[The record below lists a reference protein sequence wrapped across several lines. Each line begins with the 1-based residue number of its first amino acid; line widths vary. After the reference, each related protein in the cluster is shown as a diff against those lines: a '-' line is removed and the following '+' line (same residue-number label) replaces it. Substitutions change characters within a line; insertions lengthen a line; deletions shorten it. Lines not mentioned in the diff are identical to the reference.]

1 MEFQQ
6 LEMFAAIVEEGSV
19 RRASERVFRTAPAVS
34 IALKKLEEEIGAPLF
49 NRSDR
54 NTNELTPAG
63 TLLYSYATRILN
75 LRREVVS
82 GLQDLTQCRIGIVK
96 IGANE
101 STSLYLL
108 PKLTH
113 AFQEAHP
120 GLKIE
125 ATCDNSE
132 TIIGA
137 LKDCRLDLAL
147 VALVTDESTLTKHLV
162 MQDEIVLITS
172 PDHRLAK
179 LPHVRIKD
187 LREEVLIAE
196 GQKSSLHEEVAQAFR
211 ESGAHFNAGVTNMTI
226 EAIKRMVTEGVGV
239 GFVPSICV
247 HDEESR
253 GELAIIRVDGIS
265 RQRELW
271 LIHRKG
277 QSLSPAAQA
286 FVKVSLRLAREWARA
301 ALYKSESLDVRGTS
315 SRTPSRQRLLSQSRS
330 YC

>member
-54 NTNELTPAG
+54 NTNELTAAG

-82 GLQDLTQCRIGIVK
+82 GLQDLTQCRIGVVK

-113 AFQEAHP
+113 AFQDVHP

-147 VALVTDESTLTKHLV
+147 VALASDESTLTKHLV
-162 MQDEIVLITS
+162 MQDEIVLIAN
-172 PDHRLAK
+172 PGHRLAK
-179 LPHVRIKD
+179 LSHVRIKD

-196 GQKSSLHEEVAQAFR
+196 GQKSSIHEEVAQAFR
-211 ESGAHFNAGVTNMTI
+211 HSGDQFNVGVTNVTI

-239 GFVPSICV
+239 GFVPSMCV
-247 HDEESR
+247 HDEENR
-253 GELAIIRVDGIS
+253 GELAIIKVEGIS

-271 LIHRKG
+271 LIHRND
-277 QSLSPAAQA
+277 QSLSPAAHA
-286 FVKVSLRLAREWARA
+286 FVKVSLRLAREWARHA
-301 ALYKSESLDVRGTS
+301 SYKSDPQGARVSN
-315 SRTPSRQRLLSQSRS
+315 SRTPSTPGLLSQTDS

>member
-6 LEMFAAIVEEGSV
+6 LEMFAAMVEEGSV

-34 IALKKLEEEIGAPLF
+34 IALKKLEEEVGSPLF

-54 NTNELTPAG
+54 NTNQLTAAG
-63 TLLYSYATRILN
+63 ALLYSYATRILD
-75 LRREVVS
+75 LRRDAVS
-82 GLQDLTQCRIGIVK
+82 GLKDLTQCRVGVIR

-108 PKLTH
+108 PRLTH
-113 AFQEAHP
+113 AFQEIHP

-132 TIIGA
+132 TIIAA
-137 LKDCRLDLAL
+137 LRDCRLDLAL
-147 VALVTDESTLTKHLV
+147 VALANDETTLTKHLV
-162 MQDEIVLITS
+162 MRDEIVLIVN
-172 PDHRLAK
+172 PGHRLAK
-179 LPHVRIKD
+179 LSEAHIKD

-196 GQKSSLHEEVAQAFR
+196 GSKSSLHEEVAQAFR
-211 ESGAHFNAGVTNMTI
+211 QSGAQFNVGVTNVTI
-226 EAIKRMVTEGVGV
+226 EAIKRMVSEGVGI
-239 GFVPSICV
+239 GFVPSMCV

-253 GELAIIRVDGIS
+253 GELAIIKVEGIS

-271 LIHRKG
+271 LVH
-277 QSLSPAAQA
+277 QNDESLSPAAES
-286 FVKVSLRLAREWARA
+286 FVKVALRSARQWARQA
-301 ALYKSESLDVRGTS
+301 ARKNGSLSMRDQS
-315 SRTPSRQRLLSQSRS
+315 ARTLSPRRVPSHTRS